1 MASRCQDLSRCSLFT
16 REMSWQRGWTLH
28 ILNFLDDLT
37 PCQKHQERAKEL
49 SASGP
54 NPWNFIPR
62 CREDGGYYE
71 VQCHVGTGQCWCV
84 DENGNERWGTTV
96 RGLPDCSGMQNKWH
110 IQRQSARNR
119 LKIPLVFEN
128 LLSVTSFSPRPMNVW
143 EGEDLFWLFFN
154 ILIQTHS

>member
-1 MASRCQDLSRCSLFT
+1 MLSQLY
-16 REMSWQRGWTLH
+16 
-28 ILNFLDDLT
+28 IDFLDDLT

-84 DENGNERWGTTV
+84 DENGNKRWDTTV
-96 RGLPDCSGMQNKWH
+96 RGLPDCSGRKN
-110 IQRQSARNR
+110 
-119 LKIPLVFEN
+119 
-128 LLSVTSFSPRPMNVW
+128 
-143 EGEDLFWLFFN
+143 N
-154 ILIQTHS
+154 ILYENVCVICWAPLSIENTHIRELAFCPLLYTQIRPVPISVKNRYKRALFCIDIDLQRRGSLGVGTL